1 MEHDLSPE
9 ANELRD
15 MVRTFLERKAPESA
29 VRGVIEA
36 GNGRDTEVWSQMAS
50 QLGLQGLLIPEAL
63 GGQGTTPV
71 EMGVVLEEIGR
82 ALLPSPFLSS
92 SVVAVST
99 LLGAGDT
106 DASGDLLRGL
116 ADGSRI
122 ATVAFSSGVISR
134 DTESTVAAS
143 GSGDDW
149 QVSGEVAAVLDA
161 NSADAILVFARTLEG
176 TGLFAV
182 DAAATEQTPLDLL
195 DLTRQASSVRFS
207 DVAATRIG
215 GEAGELESRTRA
227 TAVAALC
234 AESAGAT
241 QRVLEMAVEYAKVRE
256 QFGKP
261 IGAFQAV
268 KHLCADIFT
277 VAESATAVA
286 RHAARS
292 LAAEGATLESV
303 QLETS
308 LAKAYVSENCADAAE
323 KNIQVHG
330 GIGYTWEHP
339 AHLYL
344 RKLKSNEQ
352 LFGDAVAHR
361 TQMAQVLG
369 LKAPVEPAVGLTGAR
384 GDEAKV

>member
-29 VRGVIEA
+29 VRTTIEA
-36 GNGRDTEVWSQMAS
+36 GHGRDEDVWTQMAG
-50 QLGLQGLLIPEAL
+50 QLGLQGLLVPEDL

-82 ALLPSPFLSS
+82 ALLPSPFVSS
-92 SVVAVST
+92 SVIAVSA
-99 LLGAGDT
+99 LIGADDT

-122 ATVAFSSGVISR
+122 ATVAFSSGLLGR
-134 DTESTVAAS
+134 DKESTVAAS
-143 GSGDDW
+143 EPEGGW
-149 QVSGEVAAVLDA
+149 QLSGEVAAVLDA
-161 NSADAILVFARTLEG
+161 GAADTILVFAPTLEG

-182 DAAATEQTPLDLL
+182 EAAATERTPLTLL
-195 DLTRQASSVRFS
+195 DLTRQASSVRLV
-207 DVAATRIG
+207 DVPATRIG
-215 GEAGELESRTRA
+215 GEAGDVEARVLA
-227 TAVAALC
+227 TAAAALC
-234 AESAGAT
+234 AESAGAA
-241 QRVLEMAVEYAKVRE
+241 QRVLEMAVEHAKVRE

-292 LAAEGATLESV
+292 LADQDATLGSV

-308 LAKAYVSENCADAAE
+308 LAKAYVSEHGADAAE

-344 RKLKSNEQ
+344 RKLKSNEL

-361 TQMAQVLG
+361 AQMARVLG
-369 LKAPVEPAVGLTGAR
+369 LKAPAAPHDVVDVR
-384 GDEAKV
+384 GENATV